1 MAGMGMRGAR
11 GRPRVLVI
19 EDDESTADMLRMI
32 VADLG
37 CEVLIARD
45 LGDADATH
53 APDLVISDLV
63 VPRPVRGSAGRA
75 YTEEL
80 RRRFGAVPI
89 LLLTAHS
96 WIAHEGPDLSVDA
109 LLLKPFD
116 VAALSDQVIALLR
129 TPSSP
134 RVSPAPSLGR
144 RTPRSS

>member
-1 MAGMGMRGAR
+1 MRRVGIAGAG

-19 EDDESTADMLRMI
+19 EDDQSTSEMLGMI
-32 VADLG
+32 VTDLG
-37 CEVLIARD
+37 CEVLIAHD
-45 LGDADATH
+45 LGDADVTP

-116 VAALSDQVIALLR
+116 VTALSDQVIALLR